1 MFTKWTKREVL
12 TFVICFVAL
21 FALVLATQ
29 LPGFLSPLYWAMFP
43 VLSAFVAAGPLTC
56 VMSMKR
62 GFGSAAVLPSLWLIV
77 YKLIGEMGMTLMW
90 VGALALIVL
99 AELVHML
106 LGPGKPVSI
115 RISAVI
121 AALVPSA
128 AIWPLYFQKAVF
140 LKAAAEEGMSAA
152 YVTGLDQYGS
162 IGVFVLMIVLSCVTA
177 TLSERI
183 SEKITHLDT
192 SSAA

>member
-1 MFTKWTKREVL
+1 MFAKWTKKEIL
-12 TFVICFVAL
+12 TFVLCFAV
-21 FALVLATQ
+21 FFVLVLATQ
-29 LPGFLSPLYWAMFP
+29 LPGYLSPLYWAMFP

-62 GFGSAAVLPSLWLIV
+62 GFGSAAALPLLWLIV
-77 YKLIGEMGMTLMW
+77 YKLFGEMGMTLMW

-99 AELVHML
+99 AELCHML
-106 LGPGKPVSI
+106 LGPEKLVSI

-128 AIWPLYFQKAVF
+128 AIWPLYLQKDVF
-140 LKAAAEEGMSAA
+140 LAAAAEEGMSTA
-152 YVTGLDQYGS
+152 YVAGLDQYGN
-162 IGVFVLMIVLSCVTA
+162 IGVFALMIVLSCVTA

-183 SEKITHLDT
+183 SEKILKM
-192 SSAA
+192 